1 MESELNGKII
11 ELLRKIVPY
20 EEINSTTE
28 LVENGILDSL
38 SIMLFVTQLEDEF
51 GVAISDDAITA
62 ENFSNVSKIARLVE
76 DTTNYSRNRVK

>member
-76 DTTNYSRNRVK
+76 DSDKL